1 MYAIIVDGGR
11 QYKVTEGQ
19 ELVIDYRDASSGEAV
34 TFDRVLAYSDGSQL
48 NLGTPDL
55 AGASVTAKVLG
66 VTQGPKLTVQKFR
79 RRKTFRRKT
88 GHRQLFT
95 KVQIEKISA
104 S

>member
-19 ELVIDYRDASSGEAV
+19 ELVIDYRDVSSGESLEFGQVVAH
-34 TFDRVLAYSDGSQL
+34 SDGSKL
-48 NLGTPDL
+48 SLGAPMLD
-55 AGASVTAKVLG
+55 GAKVTAKVLG
-66 VTQGPKLTVQKFR
+66 VAQGPKLTVQKFR

-95 KVQIEKISA
+95 KVQIEKI
-104 S
+104 